1 MHICSVISP
10 RIIEEILQYVTTLM
24 DLEKI
29 MQSEISQ
36 SQKGMSIY
44 NAGYM
49 HLLITYIYIQKELT
63 FN

>member
-1 MHICSVISP
+1 
-10 RIIEEILQYVTTLM
+10 M

-49 HLLITYIYIQKELT
+49 HLLITYIYI
-63 FN
+63 

>member
-1 MHICSVISP
+1 
-10 RIIEEILQYVTTLM
+10 M

-44 NAGYM
+44 NADYM
-49 HLLITYIYIQKELT
+49 YLLIIYIYI
-63 FN
+63 

>member
-1 MHICSVISP
+1 MTYIHSAISP
-10 RIIEEILQYVTTLM
+10 SIIEEILPYGHYNTITLM

-44 NAGYM
+44 NADYM
-49 HLLITYIYIQKELT
+49 YLLIIYIYI
-63 FN
+63 